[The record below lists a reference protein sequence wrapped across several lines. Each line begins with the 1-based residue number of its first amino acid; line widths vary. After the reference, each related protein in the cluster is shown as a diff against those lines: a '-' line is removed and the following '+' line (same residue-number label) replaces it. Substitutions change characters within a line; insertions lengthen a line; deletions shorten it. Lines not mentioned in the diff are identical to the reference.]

1 MFQKLK
7 LSTKIAL
14 LVAASLLGLL
24 FAVIYS
30 ATSMRNDMFEAR
42 RLQIRSVT
50 EAVYNTLTDIDAQA
64 KAGKLSDEQAK
75 KAGIDALRT
84 ARYGGSDGKTEY
96 FYAYTMKGVNTFH
109 IRPEFMG
116 QDLLEKIKDGQ
127 GRYVIKD
134 LLAALQ
140 GKRSAFVDSSFPRP
154 GSQVSVPKLQF
165 IMHFEPWDWM
175 IGTGVFTDDI
185 DAAFRSRLWSELGVI
200 LFILIVEIALAIYIT
215 RNVLRQVG
223 GEPEVANGIMAR
235 VATGDLSGEMPPAP
249 SGSMLD
255 SMGQMVAALRLM
267 MRDINA
273 LSGQLARGAEQ
284 ISTSSR
290 EVAQAAHKQSDA
302 TSSMAAAIEE
312 MTVSINHISDNAKD
326 TQQYS
331 SSSLEL
337 SHSGVERIE
346 GATREIRDI
355 AVSVSAAS
363 DRIRKLEARA
373 RQISTIAGVI
383 KDIAN
388 QTNLLALNA
397 AIEAARAGEQG
408 RGFAVVADE
417 VRKLAER
424 TSTATVEIEQMIS
437 GIETDTVEVVQ
448 AMDATLP
455 EVDEGISAAEEAA
468 TALRQIKDGATTTLE
483 HIREV
488 ADSTREQSLAS
499 DNIAQKVEEIA
510 SMVEETSAAMQASA
524 ETAARLEQIASELN
538 TLVGRFRC

>member
-64 KAGKLSDEQAK
+64 KAGKLTNEQAK

-373 RQISTIAGVI
+373 RQISTIASVI

-455 EVDEGISAAEEAA
+455 EVEEGISAAEEAA

>member
-64 KAGKLSDEQAK
+64 KAGKLTNEQAK

-200 LFILIVEIALAIYIT
+200 LFILIVEIALAVYIT

-235 VATGDLSGEMPPAP
+235 VATGDLSGEIPPAP

-373 RQISTIAGVI
+373 RQISTIASVI